1 MHNIHN
7 FIEIDKKKDSSRLFH
22 SDRFLYL
29 FIDNDTYTFG
39 IESHHLDT
47 VTLHQAIE
55 TSVIEA
61 IDFS

>member
-1 MHNIHN
+1 M
-7 FIEIDKKKDSSRLFH
+7 FH